1 MASYFIVS
9 INMEKPDGAEEYGE
23 YLRLVK
29 PIVEAHGGRYLV
41 RTEQIAHVG
50 GEWRPDRVI
59 VIRFPDRGALEACF
73 GSEEYRCIAQKRE
86 MSVNSSAVIAEGEND
101 EDL

>member
-9 INMEKPDGAEEYGE
+9 INMEEPEGAGE
-23 YLRLVK
+23 YREYIRLVK
-29 PIVEAHGGRYLV
+29 PIVEAFGGRYLV

-59 VIRFPDRGALEACF
+59 VIRFPDRRALEACF
-73 GSEEYRCIAQKRE
+73 GSEVYRRIAQKRE
-86 MSVNSSAVIAEGEND
+86 MSVNSSAVIVEGEND
-101 EDL
+101 EDM